1 MYPSGRT
8 SCCAPAAPTLHAADD
23 ARGVIGFFWP
33 GGGRSSPRP
42 VSLHAPS
49 SCFGVV
55 TLSGEQATATPPTR
69 DHPNAMRLFVE
80 NTPMHQRKGGNCS
93 ERPRWTSVV
102 TAIAEAGRQAG
113 DDRDTNPSR
122 VSQSSRGGL
131 DISLRRP

>member
-1 MYPSGRT
+1 MNGI
-8 SCCAPAAPTLHAADD
+8 
-23 ARGVIGFFWP
+23 VWP
-33 GGGRSSPRP
+33 GGMRSSATP
-42 VSLHAPS
+42 VSRKAPS
-49 SCFGVV
+49 SFFGVV
-55 TLSGEQATATPPTR
+55 TLSGEQAAATTPTS
-69 DHPNAMRLFVE
+69 DHPNAMRLFIE